1 MFVRFRKII
10 SRKKGVLFNLS
21 VQESFR
27 SQSELGRVKS
37 RTICGLGSI
46 KEVAGP
52 AERHN
57 FWRQLD
63 SRLPRLRL
71 SGRLSASDELK
82 VRQQVQAK
90 IPRL

>member
-1 MFVRFRKII
+1 MFVRFKKII
-10 SRKKGVLFNLS
+10 SRRKGPILNLS

-46 KEVAGP
+46 RQSAGP
-52 AERHN
+52 FEREQ
-57 FWRQLD
+57 FWTELD
-63 SRLPRLRL
+63 KRLPRLRL
-71 SGRLSASDELK
+71 AGRLSASDELK
-82 VRQQVQAK
+82 VRQQLQQR